1 MSRNLSFVF
10 NSAALPVNNHFEGL
24 FLAAFAHLE
33 DNTISLLALDVLF
46 FLSSCWFFALRNQ
59 KDEMRGEEREE
70 DKQAENKILFR
81 REQRGGE
88 EQNIHSRRQTS
99 CSRIMCL
106 KTLTYAQKI
115 EQTEGKGTTV
125 K

>member
-46 FLSSCWFFALRNQ
+46 FSLLLLVF
-59 KDEMRGEEREE
+59 
-70 DKQAENKILFR
+70 
-81 REQRGGE
+81 
-88 EQNIHSRRQTS
+88 
-99 CSRIMCL
+99 CSA
-106 KTLTYAQKI
+106 KS
-115 EQTEGKGTTV
+115 KG
-125 K
+125 